1 MASSSNKDNS
11 MEYDKTIY
19 KKPAA
24 PKKNHLAGRVNKFQE
39 KVNQTQSPTAPTIQ
53 HIHESI
59 FSCFFFRIYINIFF
73 I

>member
-11 MEYDKTIY
+11 MEYDKTMY

-39 KVNQTQSPTAPTIQ
+39 KVNQTQAPAVPVIQ
-53 HIHESI
+53 HIHE
-59 FSCFFFRIYINIFF
+59 
-73 I
+73 